1 MSRLFDVDPSHPDM
15 AMAAI
20 EAAAEAV
27 RAGNLVVFPTDT
39 VYGLAC
45 RPDDPAAT
53 ARLFAA
59 KRRPPGLTLPVL
71 AASADQA
78 LDLVV
83 PDERAARLAEA
94 FWPGP
99 LTVVLPRG
107 QPSRDWRLGDVAESI
122 GVRVPDHPLVLTLLQ
137 RTGPLAATSANISGE
152 ESIGE
157 GRILREAFGENV
169 AVYLLAPR
177 SSGSAR
183 SSTVVDLT
191 GGDLVVL
198 REGPID
204 PSVIIAA
211 AGDAGG
217 MASQKGHSVH

>member
-1 MSRLFDVDPSHPDM
+1 MSRLFDVDPSHPDT
-15 AMAAI
+15 AMEAI
-20 EAAAEAV
+20 DVAAEAV

-45 RPDDPAAT
+45 RPDDPPAT

-59 KRRPPGLTLPVL
+59 KRRPSGLTLPVL

-78 LDLVV
+78 FDLVV

-107 QPSRDWRLGDVAESI
+107 RASRDWRLGDIAESI
-122 GVRVPDHPLVLTLLQ
+122 GVRVPAHLLALALLQ

-152 ESIGE
+152 QPIGE
-157 GRILREAFGENV
+157 GRSLAGAFGENV
-169 AVYLLAPR
+169 AVYLLASR
-177 SSGSAR
+177 SAGSAR

-191 GGDLVVL
+191 GTELVVL

-204 PSVIIAA
+204 PRAILAA
-211 AGDAGG
+211 AGPAGG